1 MDATPL
7 CLALTALLLAAVLH
21 ARMVGRKAALLV
33 LDIHDPPASSNCHT
47 APFRACASGMLTPI
61 KRESPRAA

>member
-21 ARMVGRKAALLV
+21 ARMVGRKAELFV
-33 LDIHDPPASSNCHT
+33 VDIHDPPASSNCHACVSAH
-47 APFRACASGMLTPI
+47 APETFDADQM
-61 KRESPRAA
+61 

>member
-21 ARMVGRKAALLV
+21 ARMVGQKTALLV
-33 LDIHDPPASSNCHT
+33 VDIHDPPASWSCHV
-47 APFRACASGMLTPI
+47 CGSGHVFETFD
-61 KRESPRAA
+61 ADQT